1 MYIHEQE
8 YHSKR
13 LSYTIR
19 SAEETDAAT
28 LSALRLKIDGETEY
42 MDREQG
48 EGFIDEQ
55 GFKELIRA
63 DTWLPRNVFL
73 VAETEGTVAGFARC
87 EGTYLKR
94 SAHKVQFGVC
104 VAKDYWG
111 HGIGKQ
117 LLKSAI
123 SWADSNGIK
132 KISLDVLEIN
142 VKAINLYKK
151 LGFEKEGTI
160 RADKRL
166 SDGKYYNT
174 IIMGRFHGF

>member
-1 MYIHEQE
+1 MYIHKQE

-13 LSYTIR
+13 LSYIIR

-42 MDREQG
+42 MAREQG

-55 GFKELIRA
+55 GFKELNRT
-63 DTWLPRNVFL
+63 DSRMPRNVFL
-73 VAETEGTVAGFARC
+73 VAETEGIIVGFARC

-111 HGIGKQ
+111 HGIGKH
-117 LLKSAI
+117 LL
-123 SWADSNGIK
+123 
-132 KISLDVLEIN
+132 
-142 VKAINLYKK
+142 
-151 LGFEKEGTI
+151 
-160 RADKRL
+160 
-166 SDGKYYNT
+166 
-174 IIMGRFHGF
+174 